1 MNWANTMQQPLK
13 AILLLLAAASV
24 SAPAFSQSLPARP
37 LKIVVPFPPGNGTDI
52 LARLMSP
59 KMSDSMR
66 QPVIVE
72 NRGGANGVIGAELV
86 ARAAP
91 DGNTIL
97 FTSPSTHVTSLFLSK
112 NLPYDPIRDFTPI
125 TAAVEPVT
133 VMTINPSLPVNSV
146 KELIEYAK
154 KNPGKL
160 NYSSPGVGAVFHMSG
175 ELFKAGAG
183 VDIVH
188 VPYKG
193 ASPALAGVIAGE
205 VSIGF
210 NSLAS
215 VLPHMRSGRLKV
227 LAVLEANR
235 YAGLPEVPSIGE
247 VIPGFEKPASWF
259 GLFGPAALPQ
269 AALARLHAEIVKSLR
284 DPVVHAKADELAM
297 TVIANT
303 PEQFSAMLRSGI
315 DQYGRLIQ
323 AAGIKPE

>member
-1 MNWANTMQQPLK
+1 MPRFPKTVVF
-13 AILLLLAAASV
+13 LAAAALLGLGNANAQ
-24 SAPAFSQSLPARP
+24 APSSRP
-37 LKIVVPFPPGNGTDI
+37 LKIIVPFPPGNGTDI
-52 LARLMSP
+52 LARLMAP
-59 KMSDSMR
+59 KLTGLLN

-72 NRGGANGVIGAELV
+72 NRGGANGMIGAEAV

-91 DGNTIL
+91 DGSTIL
-97 FTSPSTHVTSLFLSK
+97 FTSPSTHVTALLLSK
-112 NLPYDPIRDFTPI
+112 NLPYDPIKDFTPI

-146 KELIEYAK
+146 KELIAYAK
-154 KNPGKL
+154 ANAGKL

-175 ELFKAGAG
+175 ELFKLGAG

-193 ASPALAGVIAGE
+193 AAPALAGVVAGE

-215 VLPHMRSGRLKV
+215 VLPHLRSGRLKV

-235 YAGLPEVPSIGE
+235 YPGLPDVPSIGE
-247 VIPGFEKPASWF
+247 ALPGFQKPASWF
-259 GLFGPAALPQ
+259 GLFGPAGLPPQ
-269 AALARLHAEIVKSLR
+269 TLARLHDELVASLK
-284 DPVVHAKADELAM
+284 DPEVHSKIDGLAM

-303 PEQFSAMLRSGI
+303 PEEFSVMIRRGI
-315 DQYGRLIQ
+315 DQYGKLIK
-323 AAGIKPE
+323 AAGIQPE

>member
-1 MNWANTMQQPLK
+1 MRG
-13 AILLLLAAASV
+13 LLRLVLFLIAGAALAAPG
-24 SAPAFSQSLPARP
+24 SAYSQSWPARP
-37 LKIVVPFPPGNGTDI
+37 VRIIVPFPPGNGTDI
-52 LARLMSP
+52 LARLMTP
-59 KMSDSMR
+59 KMT
-66 QPVIVE
+66 QGLGQAVIVE
-72 NRGGANGVIGAELV
+72 NRGGANGMIGAEAV
-86 ARAAP
+86 AHAAP
-91 DGNTIL
+91 DGTTIL
-97 FTSPSTHVTSLFLSK
+97 FTTPSTHVTSIFLSK
-112 NLPYDPIRDFTPI
+112 NLPYDPTKDFTPI

-175 ELFKAGAG
+175 ELFKLGAG

-215 VLPHMRSGRLKV
+215 VLPHMRSGKLKV

-235 YAGLPEVPSIGE
+235 YAGLPQVPTVGE
-247 VIPGFEKPASWF
+247 FVPGFVKPASWF
-259 GLFGPAALPQ
+259 GLFGPAALP
-269 AALARLHAEIVKSLR
+269 APVLARLHEEIVKTLKDR
-284 DPVVHAKADELAM
+284 DVSSKIDELAM

-303 PEQFSAMLRSGI
+303 PEQFSIMLKSGI
-315 DQYGRLIQ
+315 DQYGRLIK
-323 AAGIKPE
+323 AAGIQPE

>member
-1 MNWANTMQQPLK
+1 MPRFPK
-13 AILLLLAAASV
+13 PVVFLAAAALLAFGNANAQ
-24 SAPAFSQSLPARP
+24 APSSRP
-37 LKIVVPFPPGNGTDI
+37 LKIIVPFPPGNGTDI
-52 LARLMSP
+52 LARLMAP
-59 KMSDSMR
+59 KLTASLN

-72 NRGGANGVIGAELV
+72 NRGGANGMIGAEAV

-91 DGNTIL
+91 DGTTIL
-97 FTSPSTHVTSLFLSK
+97 FTSPSTHVTALLLSK
-112 NLPYDPIRDFTPI
+112 NLPYDPIKDFTPI

-146 KELIEYAK
+146 KELIAYAK
-154 KNPGKL
+154 ANPGKL

-175 ELFKAGAG
+175 ELFKLGAG

-193 ASPALAGVIAGE
+193 AAPALAGVVAGE

-215 VLPHMRSGRLKV
+215 VLPHLRSGRLKV

-235 YAGLPEVPSIGE
+235 YLGLPDVPSIAE
-247 VIPGFEKPASWF
+247 ALPGFQKPASWF
-259 GLFGPAALPQ
+259 GLFGPAGLP
-269 AALARLHAEIVKSLR
+269 APTLARLHDELVASLKEP
-284 DPVVHAKADELAM
+284 DVHSKIDELAM

-303 PEQFSAMLRSGI
+303 PEQFSAMLKSGI
-315 DQYGRLIQ
+315 AQYGRLIK
-323 AAGIKPE
+323 AAGIQPE

>member
-1 MNWANTMQQPLK
+1 MTAPARPW
-13 AILLLLAAASV
+13 LLLIMLAATLAPT
-24 SAPAFSQSLPARP
+24 SALSQTARP

-52 LARLMSP
+52 LARLMAP
-59 KMSDSMR
+59 KMTAATR

-72 NRGGANGVIGAELV
+72 NRGGANGMIGAEAV

-91 DGNTIL
+91 DGTTIL
-97 FTSPSTHVTSLFLSK
+97 FTSPSTHVTALFLSK
-112 NLPYDPIRDFTPI
+112 NLPYDPIKDFTPI

-146 KELIEYAK
+146 KELIAYAK
-154 KNPGKL
+154 ANPGKL

-175 ELFKAGAG
+175 ELFKLGAG

-215 VLPHMRSGRLKV
+215 VLPHMRSGKLRV
-227 LAVLEANR
+227 LAVLEAKR
-235 YAGLPEVPSIGE
+235 YPGLPEVPSIGE
-247 VIPGFEKPASWF
+247 ALPGFEKPASWF
-259 GLFGPAALPQ
+259 GLFGPAGLTAP
-269 AALARLHAEIVKSLR
+269 ALARLHDELVASLK
-284 DPVVHAKADELAM
+284 DPDVRSKLDELAM
-297 TVIANT
+297 SVIANT
-303 PEQFSAMLRSGI
+303 PEQFSVMLKSGI
-315 DQYGRLIQ
+315 DQYGRLIK
-323 AAGIKPE
+323 AAGIQPE

>member
-1 MNWANTMQQPLK
+1 MNTPARPW
-13 AILLLLAAASV
+13 LLLVLLAATL
-24 SAPAFSQSLPARP
+24 APPTALSQTPRA

-52 LARLMSP
+52 LARLMAP
-59 KMSDSMR
+59 KMIAAMR

-72 NRGGANGVIGAELV
+72 NRGGANGMIGAEAV

-91 DGNTIL
+91 DGTTIL
-97 FTSPSTHVTSLFLSK
+97 FTSPSTHVTALFLSK
-112 NLPYDPIRDFTPI
+112 NLPYDPVKDFTPI

-146 KELIEYAK
+146 KELIAYAK
-154 KNPGKL
+154 ANPGKL

-175 ELFKAGAG
+175 ELFKLGAG

-193 ASPALAGVIAGE
+193 ASPALQGVIAGE
-205 VSIGF
+205 VAIGF

-215 VLPHMRSGRLKV
+215 VLPHMRSGKLKV
-227 LAVLEANR
+227 LAVLEAKR
-235 YAGLPEVPSIGE
+235 YPGLPDVPSIGE
-247 VIPGFEKPASWF
+247 VVPGFQKPASWF
-259 GLFGPAALPQ
+259 GLFGPAGLPPQ
-269 AALARLHAEIVKSLR
+269 TLSRLHDELVASLR
-284 DPVVHAKADELAM
+284 DPDVHAKIDELAM

-303 PEQFSAMLRSGI
+303 PEQFSAMLKSGI
-315 DQYGRLIQ
+315 DQYGRLIK

>member
-1 MNWANTMQQPLK
+1 MRLLA
-13 AILLLLAAASV
+13 LLLLVCSTASLAQP
-24 SAPAFSQSLPARP
+24 SRP

-59 KMSDSMR
+59 RMTAATG

-72 NRGGANGVIGAELV
+72 NRGGANGQIGAEAV
-86 ARAAP
+86 AHAAP
-91 DGNTIL
+91 DGTTIL
-97 FTSPSTHVTSLFLSK
+97 FTSPSTHVTAQFLSK
-112 NLPYDPIRDFTPI
+112 SLPYDPVKDFTPI

-133 VMTINPSLPVNSV
+133 VMTVNPSLPVNSV
-146 KELIEYAK
+146 KELIAYAK
-154 KNPGKL
+154 ANPGKL

-175 ELFKAGAG
+175 ELFKLGAG

-193 ASPALAGVIAGE
+193 ASPALQGVIAGE
-205 VSIGF
+205 VAIGF

-215 VLPHMRSGRLKV
+215 VLPHMRSGKLKV
-227 LAVLEANR
+227 LAVLEAKR
-235 YAGLPEVPSIGE
+235 YPGLPDVPSIGE

-259 GLFGPAALPQ
+259 GLFGPAGLPP
-269 AALARLHAEIVKSLR
+269 ATTARLHDELVASLR
-284 DPVVHAKADELAM
+284 DPDVRAKVDELAM

-303 PEQFSAMLRSGI
+303 PEQFSAMLKSGI
-315 DQYGRLIQ
+315 DQYGRLIK

>member
-1 MNWANTMQQPLK
+1 MRFPKTVVF
-13 AILLLLAAASV
+13 LAAAALLAFG
-24 SAPAFSQSLPARP
+24 SANAQAPSSRP
-37 LKIVVPFPPGNGTDI
+37 LKIIVPFPPGNGTDI
-52 LARLMSP
+52 LARLMAP
-59 KMSDSMR
+59 KLTASLN

-72 NRGGANGVIGAELV
+72 NRGGANGMIGAEAV

-91 DGNTIL
+91 DGTTIL
-97 FTSPSTHVTSLFLSK
+97 FTSPSTHVTALLLSK
-112 NLPYDPIRDFTPI
+112 NLPYDPIKDFTPI

-146 KELIEYAK
+146 KELIAYAK
-154 KNPGKL
+154 ANPGKL

-175 ELFKAGAG
+175 ELFKLGAG

-193 ASPALAGVIAGE
+193 AAPALAGVVAGE

-215 VLPHMRSGRLKV
+215 VLPHLRSGRLKV

-235 YAGLPEVPSIGE
+235 YPGLPDVPSIAE
-247 VIPGFEKPASWF
+247 ALPGFQKPASWF
-259 GLFGPAALPQ
+259 GLFGPAGLP
-269 AALARLHAEIVKSLR
+269 APTLARLHDELVASLKEP
-284 DPVVHAKADELAM
+284 DVHSKIDELAM

-303 PEQFSAMLRSGI
+303 PEQFSAMLKSGI
-315 DQYGRLIQ
+315 AQYGRLIK
-323 AAGIKPE
+323 AAGIQPE